1 MCTYV
6 NAVEL
11 PYSRIQY
18 PRFHLSAINYE
29 ESTNLLITDK
39 QHQIIVI
46 FKSVIHN
53 CNLSSTLQ
61 FTKLT
66 NNDESYSI

>member
-29 ESTNLLITDK
+29 ESTSKYLSQRGNLNNR
-39 QHQIIVI
+39 
-46 FKSVIHN
+46 VIHN

-61 FTKLT
+61 IDH
-66 NNDESYSI
+66 NDESYSI